1 MAAPKPD
8 NSNREGSGV
17 WKFSRVGR
25 IHSYYCRF
33 GVHSSQALATE
44 EIFFT
49 GSAHRLKGIYMVVTL
64 FMSTNPIVYH
74 LFNSFSVGRRFLVG
88 QPEVNLNVIT
98 DAQVTAIVL
107 RGRLKHK
114 D

>member
-1 MAAPKPD
+1 
-8 NSNREGSGV
+8 
-17 WKFSRVGR
+17 
-25 IHSYYCRF
+25 
-33 GVHSSQALATE
+33 
-44 EIFFT
+44 
-49 GSAHRLKGIYMVVTL
+49 
-64 FMSTNPIVYH
+64 MSTNPIVYH